1 MKALTNRFFLTILL
15 VAFSTVAFSQSTPT
29 NEKSS
34 FVSEAQA
41 QEMIQTNTVEM
52 SSVEISNW
60 FAGAKQET
68 NVTSVKESTT
78 INRSSLISKKEQYLK
93 SGFSTKT
100 ILIRS
105 IMKKA
110 DGYVNAT
117 V

>member
-1 MKALTNRFFLTILL
+1 MKTLTNRYFLTLLL
-15 VAFSTVAFSQSTPT
+15 VAFSAVAFAQSNT
-29 NEKSS
+29 EKSVI
-34 FVSEAQA
+34 VSETQA
-41 QEMIQTNTVEM
+41 QELLQVNSDEM
-52 SSVEISNW
+52 ASTQIENW
-60 FAGAKQET
+60 FTGVKQEANGT
-68 NVTSVKESTT
+68 TVTESTT

-93 SGFSTKT
+93 SGFSNKT